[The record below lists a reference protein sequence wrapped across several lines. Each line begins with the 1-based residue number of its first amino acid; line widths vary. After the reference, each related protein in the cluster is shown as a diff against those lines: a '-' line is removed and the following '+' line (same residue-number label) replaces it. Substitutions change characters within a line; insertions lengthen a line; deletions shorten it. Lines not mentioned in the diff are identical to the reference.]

1 MKARKRQLDNL
12 SFVRSGLRKLVY
24 NSHRK
29 SISVNFISF
38 RRFAMPSARGW

>member
-1 MKARKRQLDNL
+1 MKARKRQLVR
-12 SFVRSGLRKLVY
+12 SFVRIRLRKLVY